1 MGTPRL
7 SILLHLSLARTYAVI
22 REYFWINNMGWL
34 TDLFTDT
41 SLSPQLREK
50 LAAVESEVDALK
62 TDNVLLKDDLREAK
76 AQVLRLEKKLD
87 EFTHHPELD
96 ETDVQILKEIALTTD
111 PEISYLTRRLAE
123 EKGVLEFRLQRLV
136 DIDYLSTWSIGGSER
151 YSLEPKGR
159 EYLVKHNRIS

>member
-1 MGTPRL
+1 
-7 SILLHLSLARTYAVI
+7 
-22 REYFWINNMGWL
+22 MGWL
-34 TDLFTDT
+34 TDLFQDT
-41 SLSPQLREK
+41 PIAPELREK

-87 EFTHHPELD
+87 EFTHRPDLD
-96 ETDVQILKEIALTTD
+96 ATDVQILKEIALTTD
-111 PEISYLTRRLAE
+111 PEITYLVKRLAE
-123 EKGVLEFRLQRLV
+123 EKGALEFRLQRLV

-159 EYLVKHNRIS
+159 EYLVKHKAIK